1 MSPERSASKKPYR
14 TAHGDPPAPDDP
26 RWLAVLARDATY
38 DGRFVLGVRSTGIY
52 CRPSCPARKPARE
65 RVVLYATPDD
75 AERAGFRACLRCKP
89 RERAAAPPQAAL
101 VQRVCRYIEENA
113 DLERVTLDALAKE
126 VGLSP
131 FHLQRTFRRAMGIS
145 PRQYADAFRLER
157 LKAHLKRKEPVTM
170 AMYEAGYG
178 SSSRLYERAP
188 GQLGMTPGDYKAGG
202 RDQEIAFAITR
213 TPIGPML
220 VAATARGVCSVR
232 IGGTEREMRGAL
244 AREFPK
250 AKVRRDENALG
261 RWVRAIV
268 EHLEGKLPRLDLP
281 VDARATAFQWRVWEE
296 LRAIPYGETKSYE
309 EVARLVG
316 RPRAARAVGRACA
329 TNPVAIVIPCHRVV
343 RTDGS
348 LGGYAWGLGVKRAL
362 LDRERARKGG
372 VRRPEK
378 ASAGRSAGSTATPAA
393 SGEAPR
399 ARRAR

>member
-1 MSPERSASKKPYR
+1 
-14 TAHGDPPAPDDP
+14 
-26 RWLAVLARDATY
+26 
-38 DGRFVLGVRSTGIY
+38 VRSTGIY
-52 CRPSCPARKPARE
+52 CRPSCPAKKPGRAQ
-65 RVVLYATPDD
+65 VVFYDAPGD
-75 AERAGFRACLRCKP
+75 AERAGFRACLRCRP
-89 RERAAAPPQAAL
+89 RERAPEPPEAAL
-101 VQRVCRYIEENA
+101 VRRVCRYIEENA

-157 LKAHLKRKEPVTM
+157 LKTHLKRKEPVTM

-188 GQLGMTPGDYKAGG
+188 EQLGMTPGDYKAGG
-202 RDQEIAFAITR
+202 PDQEIAFAVTP

-220 VAATARGVCSVR
+220 VAATARGICSVR
-232 IGGTEREMRGAL
+232 IGGSERAMRDGL
-244 AREFPK
+244 EREFPA
-250 AKVRRDENALG
+250 AKLRRDENALG

-296 LRAIPYGETKSYE
+296 LRAIPYGETRSYE

-316 RPRAARAVGRACA
+316 KPRAARAVGRACA

-348 LGGYAWGLGVKRAL
+348 LGGYAWGLGVKQAL
-362 LDRERARKGG
+362 LDGERGRTVRA
-372 VRRPEK
+372 RRPEK
-378 ASAGRSAGSTATPAA
+378 KRS
-393 SGEAPR
+393 SGETPR